1 MMNKCNDI
9 VLEIYNHPDLIKA
22 VSKTKPE
29 SIQDDLRQEIAVS
42 LLLQPCDKIS
52 ALFASNNLL
61 RYAIKICWFMATSKT
76 SEFYYKYKKSDLL
89 KAVEYF
95 NSQLDLPIIPES
107 LAAEATKALTK
118 NNINIETDHEI
129 RIFNKYVELGSNR
142 KVAEYY
148 GIPVNHVCNIT
159 NKVKKELKCILL
171 Q

>member
-1 MMNKCNDI
+1 
-9 VLEIYNHPDLIKA
+9 
-22 VSKTKPE
+22 
-29 SIQDDLRQEIAVS
+29 
-42 LLLQPCDKIS
+42 
-52 ALFASNNLL
+52 
-61 RYAIKICWFMATSKT
+61 MATSKT

-171 Q
+171 LA